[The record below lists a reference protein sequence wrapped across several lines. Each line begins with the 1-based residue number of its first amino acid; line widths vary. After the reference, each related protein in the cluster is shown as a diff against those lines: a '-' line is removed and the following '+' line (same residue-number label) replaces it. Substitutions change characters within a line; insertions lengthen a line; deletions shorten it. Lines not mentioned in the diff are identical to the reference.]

1 MEPEKTEIQT
11 GTDDSEKS
19 TPAAAGSERTSAG
32 SVRSLTLELL
42 LRVGGTVLAL
52 WLVLTFIAGLYVN
65 HGNEGY
71 PMVKDGDLCVTYRL
85 AGLRPGDAVM
95 YVAPDGR
102 RQCGRVAA
110 LAGDRVEISGIPYG
124 MGYEVTEVPENY
136 DPSASVEG
144 DTDATVTDV
153 KVTDPTLSENA
164 AVTFTNTR
172 EGVVPSGVVSSAVLP
187 ALVCLTGIVGAGA
200 VLAARRR
207 RHGGITG

>member
-19 TPAAAGSERTSAG
+19 TPAAAGSGRTPAG
-32 SVRSLTLELL
+32 SVRSLILELL
-42 LRVGGTVLAL
+42 LRAGGTVLAL

-110 LAGDRVEISGIPYG
+110 LAGDRVEISGNTLLVNGFAAPVESFYP
-124 MGYEVTEVPENY
+124 T
-136 DPSASVEG
+136 SAE
-144 DTDATVTDV
+144 D
-153 KVTDPTLSENA
+153 
-164 AVTFTNTR
+164 
-172 EGVVPSGVVSSAVLP
+172 GVLQSAYTVPSGCVFVVNDCRVDGQDSRIYGGIPLGNCRGKII
-187 ALVCLTGIVGAGA
+187 LVV
-200 VLAARRR
+200 RRR
-207 RHGGITG
+207 DI